1 MRRKEPEYQM
11 GCKVTLNLD
20 ADTEEKLLQ
29 LSSALGYSP
38 EMAAI
43 YAVRLVS
50 ACVREGL
57 IDDVPARAWPKEA
70 AALNEGRVLQMPQR
84 KTAAQGDWRA

>member
-1 MRRKEPEYQM
+1 M

-20 ADTEEKLLQ
+20 ADTQKKLTQ
-29 LSSALGYSP
+29 LSGALGYTP

-50 ACVREGL
+50 ACMREGL
-57 IDDVPARAWPKEA
+57 MDAVPSRAWPKEA
-70 AALNEGRVLQMPQR
+70 ERLTGGAARVLQMPNR
-84 KTAAQGDWRA
+84 KSAAQGD

>member
-1 MRRKEPEYQM
+1 M

-20 ADTEEKLLQ
+20 ADTYEKLEGLAG
-29 LSSALGYSP
+29 ALGCSD
-38 EMAAI
+38 ELAAI

-57 IDDVPARAWPKEA
+57 IEDVPARAWPKEA
-70 AALNEGRVLQMPQR
+70 QPLMDGGARVLNMPTGGAR
-84 KTAAQGDWRA
+84 TKNG